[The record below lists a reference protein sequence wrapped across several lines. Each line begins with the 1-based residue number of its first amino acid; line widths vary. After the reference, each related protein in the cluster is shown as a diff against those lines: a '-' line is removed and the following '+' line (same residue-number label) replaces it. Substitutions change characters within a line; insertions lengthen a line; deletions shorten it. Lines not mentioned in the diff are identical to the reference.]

1 MYFAAKWTKWMISVL
16 LASIYILWHCGKA
29 LPIIKHGFA
38 IISWLIS
45 QHVSSGYDA
54 RYIFVEHERSVK
66 KFSLSLL
73 WLQQKTFNDY
83 YGNHS
88 PTITTIVPSTIAETD
103 LISTIGNRWSL
114 GQYQQWTA
122 IGMIKLPEWSSL
134 NFNTLRRH
142 STWAS
147 LKRYLIPER
156 YHLKLTCLL
165 FLLFF
170 DKILKIPRELKTE
183 AQVHPDHLTP

>member
-1 MYFAAKWTKWMISVL
+1 MYHRVMMHVICLESTRE
-16 LASIYILWHCGKA
+16 ASRNL
-29 LPIIKHGFA
+29 
-38 IISWLIS
+38 S
-45 QHVSSGYDA
+45 YDHYDCI
-54 RYIFVEHERSVK
+54 RKR
-66 KFSLSLL
+66 
-73 WLQQKTFNDY
+73 
-83 YGNHS
+83 
-88 PTITTIVPSTIAETD
+88 STIIMEIT
-103 LISTIGNRWSL
+103 LQRSQRLFRQRSLRQTFLSCVNRWSL